1 MKAFYAVNYG
11 SEVYRDIILIP
22 KAKGEVG
29 EAVFNPTAEDLSRF
43 ISSRNY
49 QNENWSSDPKPVDE
63 ALEEYGDSLEEI
75 KEWYTEVHEPA
86 EQRKVIVACRDDQEE
101 ELNILHNDI
110 WQQEKQRR
118 QG

>member
-22 KAKGEVG
+22 RAKGEVG
-29 EAVFNPTAEDLSRF
+29 KAVFNPTAEDLSRF
-43 ISSRNY
+43 ISSRDY
-49 QNENWSSDPKPVDE
+49 QDENWSSDPEPVDD
-63 ALEEYGDSLEEI
+63 ALEEYDDSLKKI
-75 KEWYTEVHEPA
+75 QEWYTEVHEPT
-86 EQRKVIVACRDDQEE
+86 EQKKVIVAYRDDQEE
-101 ELNILHNDI
+101 ELNILYNDI